1 MAPILGVRGLS
12 IRAAEAHGE
21 HLGRLAIPK
30 RVESEIEALADL
42 SIRQIQARV
51 ASRGVVGEITDH
63 VLVGPLVRIFAR
75 IVQHSLFMLGAVS
88 RVGFQIGY
96 VASPELSVRAEIV
109 KGAVEMFAAFKFWL
123 NGWSTSSDG

>member
-30 RVESEIEALADL
+30 WVESEIEALADL
-42 SIRQIQARV
+42 SIRQLQTRI

-63 VLVGPLVRIFAR
+63 VLVGPFMRIFAR
-75 IVQHSLFMLGAVS
+75 IVQQSLFMSDGKS

-96 VASPELSVRAEIV
+96 AASPEPSAWAEIV